1 MIGKTISHYKIL
13 EELGRGG
20 MGTVYKAHDLKLDR
34 FVALKFLDMHLGAS
48 KQQKQRFIHEAKAAS
63 SLDHSNICTIHEID
77 ETKTAPGE
85 PGEGQMFIVMACYE
99 GESLQEKINNQKLKT
114 RDALDFA
121 IQIARGI
128 ARAHEANIVH
138 RDLKPANIM
147 ITDRNEIKIVDFGL
161 AKLSSQTKLTKDGST
176 MGTVSY
182 MSPEQTRG
190 EAVDY
195 RTDIWALGIIL
206 YEMYTGESPFKG
218 DYDQAIIYS
227 ILNEDPVLPEDIP
240 SELEQILK
248 KSLAKDPAMR
258 YQSMNEMVVDI
269 EQAQKNMESGKMDSD
284 QIKQKTQ
291 TKRQESDLISDKIKG
306 KRSILQRLSDR
317 SMGTFVG
324 REKEIDMLLNA
335 FSRPELPF
343 FVAYIHGPGGIGKSF
358 LIQSLISRITDS
370 GGHVAFLDCRETE
383 PTINGFLSG
392 LCEAFGL
399 QDEQPDLNDMLLH
412 ISKNTDRTLI
422 CLDQYEN
429 FILMD
434 TWLRQVFIPAL
445 PDTTLTVMASRYAP
459 KTSWLTKAG
468 WQDLFREI
476 ELKEFSEEE
485 STQMLRTRN
494 LDKGQIER
502 VKQFAH
508 GYPLVL
514 ELGAAALRSQ
524 PDLNVHFGPPAK
536 IITQLSRVLLSDL
549 SQEKMEAVKAMSTVR
564 WATEPILRAL
574 LNLNHAQTIFNELEE
589 LSFVY
594 PTQEGLIL
602 HEVFQEAVSRDLS
615 SRDPER
621 YNFYRSRAWRFFSKE
636 SQKAREHHLWH
647 LTADMLYLIEN
658 PVVRE
663 AFFPKGSSEYFLQPA
678 IGEDYEEIVEIAR
691 NEETKEAAELVEK
704 WLNHHPEC
712 FFVAKGSETKVAG
725 FYFCFEPH
733 KVDEKILSHDPLTKV
748 WLKHLRQNPVKP
760 EERVLFLRRWLARIT
775 GESFSPVQG
784 ACWVDIKRTYMEMR
798 PRLRRLYTTVNDLAA
813 YAPVVIPLCFSP
825 IDDAHVGRMYHSAL
839 LDFGEGSV
847 DGWLKSLVKA
857 ELGVDSTDI

>member
-1 MIGKTISHYKIL
+1 MIDKTISHYKIL
-13 EELGRGG
+13 EKLGIGG
-20 MGTVYKAHDLKLDR
+20 MGSVYKARDLKLDR
-34 FVALKFLDMHLGAS
+34 FVALKFLNTQIGTS

-77 ETKTAPGE
+77 ETE
-85 PGEGQMFIVMACYE
+85 EGRMFIVMACYD
-99 GESLQEKINNQKLKT
+99 GESLQDKIKDQKLKAT
-114 RDALDFA
+114 VTLDIA
-121 IQIARGI
+121 SQIAQGL

-147 ITDRNEIKIVDFGL
+147 ITDRGEVKIVDFGL
-161 AKLSSQTKLTKDGST
+161 AKLSSQTKLTKEGST
-176 MGTVSY
+176 VGTVAY

-190 EAVDY
+190 ETVDH
-195 RTDIWALGIIL
+195 RTDIWALGIIF

-227 ILNEDPVLPEDIP
+227 ILNEDPVIPEDIP
-240 SELEQILK
+240 SELEQLLK
-248 KSLAKDPAMR
+248 KSLAKDPAKR
-258 YQSMNEMVVDI
+258 YQSINEMLIDI
-269 EQAQKNMESGKMDSD
+269 EQVQKNLESMMMESELTKQKIRPKSKDSD
-284 QIKQKTQ
+284 QIVGQ
-291 TKRQESDLISDKIKG
+291 ING

-317 SMGTFVG
+317 SVG
-324 REKEIDMLLNA
+324 KFIGRKKEIDILLHA
-335 FSRPELPF
+335 FDSPELPF
-343 FVAYIHGPGGIGKSF
+343 VVAYIHGPGGIGKSF
-358 LIQSLISRITDS
+358 LIRNLMSRITDK
-370 GGHVAFLDCRETE
+370 GGHVAFLDCRQSE
-383 PTINGFLSG
+383 PTINGYLSG
-392 LCEAFGL
+392 LGKALGL
-399 QDEQPDLNDMLLH
+399 PEEQPTLEDLILY
-412 ISKNTDRTLI
+412 IAKSTDRTLI

-459 KTSWLTKAG
+459 KTSWLTTEG
-468 WQDLFREI
+468 WQDLFTEI
-476 ELKEFSEEE
+476 ELSEFSEEE
-485 STQMLRTRN
+485 SIQMLKTRN
-494 LDKGQIER
+494 LDKDQTER

-514 ELGAAALRSQ
+514 ELGAAAMRSQ
-524 PDLNVHFGPPAK
+524 PDLDVHSGPPVK
-536 IITQLSRVLLSDL
+536 IITQLSQVLLSDL
-549 SQEKMEAVKAMSTVR
+549 SPAKMEAVQAMSTVR
-564 WATEPILRAL
+564 WTTEPILRAL
-574 LNLNHAQTIFNELEE
+574 LNLENVQTVFNELAE
-589 LSFVY
+589 LPFVF

-658 PVVRE
+658 PVIRE
-663 AFFPKGSSEYFLQPA
+663 AFFPKGSSEYVLQPA
-678 IGEDYEEIVEIAR
+678 VEEDYEEIIEIAH
-691 NEETKEAAELVEK
+691 NEETKEAADLVEQ
-704 WLNHHPEC
+704 WLNHHPES
-712 FFVAKGSETKVAG
+712 FFVAKGSDTKVAG

-733 KVDEKILSHDPLTKV
+733 KVDETVLSQDPLTAA
-748 WLKHLRQNPVKP
+748 WWNHLKHNPVKP
-760 EERVLFLRRWLARIT
+760 EERVLFLRRWLARGT
-775 GESFSPVQG
+775 GEDFSPIQG
-784 ACWVDIKRTYMEMR
+784 ACWVDIKRTYMAMR

-813 YAPVVIPLCFSP
+813 YAPVVIPLYFSP
-825 IDDAHVGRMYHSAL
+825 IDSAHVDIGGRVYHTAL